1 MANHFGTQKTQE
13 CELPK
18 RRENMADTEISEAP
32 ADSGAET
39 NTQSITTLEE
49 LTASFVD
56 KVEESEAKEESEA
69 EASPETTTAD
79 AETDQERCS
88 FTVYRI

>member
-1 MANHFGTQKTQE
+1 
-13 CELPK
+13 
-18 RRENMADTEISEAP
+18 MADTEISEAP

-56 KVEESEAKEESEA
+56 KVEESEAKEESEVTA
-69 EASPETTTAD
+69 ESETQPTDT
-79 AETDQERCS
+79 ETD
-88 FTVYRI
+88 RIQMFFYSQPNLRNQKRRKRKR